1 MQIGID
7 IEDISRFEGKTLES
21 DKFFLKRIFSEKELE
36 YCFSNANPAPH
47 LCARFCAKE
56 ALIKALSDKSL
67 ELNKIEVIK
76 SDDGK
81 PYFNLVEKYRN
92 LKVELSLSH
101 CKAYAC
107 ASVLV
112 Y

>member
-7 IEDISRFEGKTLES
+7 IEDISRFEGKTLED

-36 YCFSNANPAPH
+36 YCFSNSNPAQH

-67 ELNKIEVIK
+67 ELNKIEVLK
-76 SDDGK
+76 NEDGK
-81 PYFNLVEKYRN
+81 PYLNLVEKYRN
-92 LKVELSLSH
+92 LKTEVSLSH
-101 CKAYAC
+101 CKTYAC